1 MRNVENQFKPP
12 HHALSNMDL
21 ESADL
26 ITDGWFSEKEAM
38 WPGQR
43 FGLKVKEVL
52 FRGKTDFQDVLIFDS
67 EQYVPLSSSTG

>member
-1 MRNVENQFKPP
+1 
-12 HHALSNMDL
+12 MDL

-26 ITDGWFSEKEAM
+26 ITDGRFHEKEAM

-67 EQYVPLSSSTG
+67 EQYVPREQHQG

>member
-1 MRNVENQFKPP
+1 
-12 HHALSNMDL
+12 MDL
-21 ESADL
+21 ESADM
-26 ITDGWFSEKEAM
+26 ITDGWFHEKEAM

-67 EQYVPLSSSTG
+67 EQYVPREQHQG